1 MIDARDDLSPEVRS
15 LLYRER
21 EIDPVPAL
29 TRARIMARARAA
41 VTAGPAVYYRPR
53 SRPAPVRWA
62 GGGGGHGV
70 AGAHTPVRWAAAAAI
85 TFVAAAAVGAGAY
98 EVRVR
103 LEHHGAAPVRVVAA
117 LATSAPE
124 APVAIAPMGE
134 TEVATPS
141 HVAGAAR
148 LSRADAARE
157 ELRLLRLARA
167 AVARQDFA
175 AALPPITEHARRF
188 KDGRFA
194 EEREALRVRAL
205 AGLGRTDEAGRA
217 ARRFQI
223 RFPRSVLLPAVRQM
237 PTARP

>member
-53 SRPAPVRWA
+53 SRPAPVR
-62 GGGGGHGV
+62 G
-70 AGAHTPVRWAAAAAI
+70 AAAAAI

>member
-53 SRPAPVRWA
+53 SRPA
-62 GGGGGHGV
+62 
-70 AGAHTPVRWAAAAAI
+70 PVRWAAAAAI